1 MRPRAAEVH
10 GKMRPSAWI
19 EDGWKDLQYAARV
32 LRRSPSFSAMAIL
45 TLALGIGANTAI
57 FTLVDAVLLKALPV
71 KDPNSLVVVDT
82 ITPRG
87 DRRNMSHP
95 LFRALRSNQEVF
107 AGVLAAQDGTSRLP
121 MIAPETGSGAE
132 EVVVQLV
139 SGDYFHVLG
148 TAATVG
154 RTLAAS
160 DDTSTSPGVAVVSDG
175 FWQRRFNR
183 DPSAIGRIVKI
194 KEQAITIVGVAPPGF
209 FGESVGRLPDFWV
222 PLALQPRFD
231 RVSLLDDPRT
241 GWLQVVGRLQPSVD
255 ARQGSAR
262 LQVFL
267 TQLNQELTS
276 LKRTRFL
283 DRIELTDGSRG
294 LPGLRERFAT
304 PLRILMAIVS
314 LVLLIACANVSNL
327 LLARAMARQRE
338 VAVRLAIGAA
348 RWRLIRQFLTE
359 SLLLAAI
366 GAQLGLIVAWW
377 GSAFLLVLASDGA
390 APIPIDVTPNVRIL
404 VFTVGVSLVA
414 VLIFGLMPALT
425 GSRVDVNA
433 SLKAGGSPFRRAPS
447 ARLLVAGQVAVS
459 LVLLAGA
466 ALFLQTLHNLQAR
479 DLGFSPTTLLQGRIR
494 PEQSGYKPEDIAGLS
509 QSMTERL
516 TAIAGVQAAAMAHSG
531 YATGMSMT
539 CCFAVEGYDHQ
550 AGEDRQVNTLGIGIN
565 YFRTMGIP
573 LLRGRD
579 FGARDLIDDPRKTSP
594 VVIVNSAFAQRYL
607 RGADPIGRRIGWGD
621 LGKVTYEMEV
631 IGVAGDALY
640 GDLRQTAKPVIY
652 LPSSRGT
659 MFLVR
664 ATGSPSALIPVISR
678 EIQSFAPKL
687 EFSMRPVSSELQRAL
702 TRETLLSRLAS
713 FFGVLA
719 VVLAGIGLYGLLTFT
734 VTRRTR
740 EIGICM
746 ALGADRQSILFDE
759 IRGAFRLVALG
770 VVLGVPVAL
779 AAAQLIRSQLFG
791 VSARDPLTFVIA
803 FIILF
808 ATATVAAWVPA
819 RRAAHIEPMDALR
832 CD

>member
-1 MRPRAAEVH
+1 MRPLV
-10 GKMRPSAWI
+10 WI
-19 EDGWKDLQYAARV
+19 EDGRKDLQYAARV

-57 FTLVDAVLLKALPV
+57 FTLVDAVLLKTLPV
-71 KDPNSLVVVDT
+71 KDPKSLVVVDT

-87 DRRNMSHP
+87 ERRNMSHP
-95 LFRALRSNQEVF
+95 LFQALRSNREVF

-121 MIAPETGSGAE
+121 MIGLEAGSVPE

-139 SGDYFHVLG
+139 SGDYFQVLG
-148 TAATVG
+148 TTAAVG

-175 FWQRRFNR
+175 FFQRRFNR
-183 DPSAIGRIVKI
+183 DPSAIGKTVKI
-194 KEQAITIVGVAPPGF
+194 KEQTITIVGVAPAGF

-222 PLALQPRFD
+222 PLAQQPGLD

-241 GWLQVVGRLQPSVD
+241 GWLQVVGRLRPGVD

-262 LQVFL
+262 LGVFL
-267 TQLNQELTS
+267 AQSDQNLTS
-276 LKRTRFL
+276 IKQTRFL
-283 DRIELTDGSRG
+283 DRIELADGSRG

-348 RWRLIRQFLTE
+348 RRRLIRQFLTE

-366 GAQLGLIVAWW
+366 GALLGLIVAWW
-377 GSAFLLVLASDGA
+377 GSAFLLVLASEGA
-390 APIPIDVTPNVRIL
+390 APIPIDVTPNGRIL
-404 VFTVGVSLVA
+404 AFTAGVSLIA
-414 VLIFGLMPALT
+414 VVIFGLMPALT

-433 SLKAGGSPFRRAPS
+433 SLKTSGTPFRRAS
-447 ARLLVAGQVAVS
+447 MARLLVAGQVAVS

-466 ALFLQTLHNLQAR
+466 ALFLQTLHNLQTR
-479 DLGFSPTTLLQGRIR
+479 DLGFAPTALLQGRIR
-494 PEQSGYKPEDIAGLS
+494 PEPSGYKPDEIVGLS
-509 QSMTERL
+509 QALTEHL
-516 TAIAGVQAAAMAHSG
+516 TAIAAVQAVAMAHSG
-531 YATGMSMT
+531 YATGMSTT

-550 AGEDRQVNTLGIGIN
+550 AGEDRQVSTLGIGTD

-594 VVIVNSAFAQRYL
+594 VVIVNNAFAQRYL
-607 RGADPIGRRIGWGD
+607 HGADPIGRRIGWGD
-621 LGKVTYEMEV
+621 LGKVKYEMQV
-631 IGVAGDALY
+631 IGIAGDVLY
-640 GDLRQTAKPVIY
+640 GDLRQTAKPLIY
-652 LPSSRGT
+652 MPSSRGT
-659 MFLVR
+659 MFFVR
-664 ATGSPSALIPVISR
+664 ATGSPVAMIPVISR
-678 EIQSFAPKL
+678 EIQHFAPNL
-687 EFSMRPVSSELQRAL
+687 EFSMRPVASELQRAL

-719 VVLAGIGLYGLLTFT
+719 VVLAGTGLYGLLTFT

-746 ALGADRQSILFDE
+746 ALGADRRSILLDE

-770 VVLGVPVAL
+770 IALGVPVAL

-791 VSARDPLTFVIA
+791 VSAWDPLTFVVA

-808 ATATVAAWVPA
+808 AAAAVAAWVPA